1 MTTTETDFGKAG
13 RNLPAAIA
21 VGLGLFSTLIISLFA
36 DVRFFAIL
44 VAFATVLAM
53 RELSKTLV
61 VGLSPRM
68 LILLQ
73 ILAPIIVVAAALDGV
88 TGLVITFIASS
99 LLVLSVRLLDGEE
112 AYVHHVTRSIF
123 ALVYAPV
130 LASFAVL
137 LSTQTDGA
145 WKVLAFVLL
154 TAATDL
160 GGVMTFV
167 ILVGCND
174 TFGYFVGVLIGKH
187 PMAPTISPKKSWEGF
202 AGALVLQL
210 VVGTLLWIFV
220 FDQSWWEGAIVGFVM
235 MLSATLGDLI
245 ESMIKR
251 DLGVKDMGTLLPGH
265 GGVMDRLD
273 SIVIN
278 AFVAWVLFGI
288 FL

>member
-160 GGVMTFV
+160 GGYVAGAIF
-167 ILVGCND
+167 
-174 TFGYFVGVLIGKH
+174 GKH
-187 PMAPTISPKKSWEGF
+187 PMAPKISPNKSWEGF

-210 VVGTLLWIFV
+210 VVGSLLWIFV

-278 AFVAWVLFGI
+278 AFVAWLLFGI

>member
-1 MTTTETDFGKAG
+1 MTTNSTDYGKAG

-21 VGLGLFSTLIISLFA
+21 VGLGLFATLVISLFA
-36 DVRFFAIL
+36 DIRFFTIL
-44 VAFATVLAM
+44 VSLAAVLAT
-53 RELSKTLV
+53 RELSQTLV
-61 VGLSPRM
+61 IGLSQRM
-68 LILLQ
+68 IILLQ
-73 ILAPIIVVAAALDGV
+73 ILAPVIVVGASLNGT
-88 TGLVITFIASS
+88 TGLAGTFIASVV
-99 LLVLSVRLLDGEE
+99 LILSVRLLDGEE

-160 GGVMTFV
+160 GGYISGALF
-167 ILVGCND
+167 
-174 TFGYFVGVLIGKH
+174 GKH
-187 PMAPTISPKKSWEGF
+187 PMAPKISPNKTWEGF
-202 AGALVLQL
+202 AGALALQL
-210 VVGTLLWIFV
+210 IIGILLWIFI
-220 FDQSWWEGAIVGFVM
+220 FNQSWWEGAIVGLIM
-235 MLSATLGDLI
+235 MLTATFGDLI

-251 DLGVKDMGTLLPGH
+251 DLGVKDMGRLLPGH

-273 SIVIN
+273 SLVIN
-278 AFVAWVLFGI
+278 SFVAWALFGI

>member
-1 MTTTETDFGKAG
+1 MTTNSTDYGKAG

-21 VGLGLFSTLIISLFA
+21 VGLGLFATLVISLFS
-36 DVRFFAIL
+36 DIRFFTIL
-44 VAFATVLAM
+44 VALAAVLAT
-53 RELSKTLV
+53 RELSQTLV
-61 VGLSPRM
+61 IGLSQRM
-68 LILLQ
+68 IILLQ
-73 ILAPIIVVAAALDGV
+73 ILAPVIVIGASLNGT
-88 TGLVITFIASS
+88 TGLAGTFIASVV
-99 LLVLSVRLLDGEE
+99 LILSVRLLDGEE

-160 GGVMTFV
+160 GGY
-167 ILVGCND
+167 IAGAL
-174 TFGYFVGVLIGKH
+174 FGRH
-187 PMAPTISPKKSWEGF
+187 PMAPKISPNKTWEGF
-202 AGALVLQL
+202 AGALALQL
-210 VVGTLLWIFV
+210 IIGILLWIFI
-220 FDQSWWEGAIVGFVM
+220 FNQSWWEGAIVGLIM
-235 MLSATLGDLI
+235 MLTATFGDLI

-251 DLGVKDMGTLLPGH
+251 DLGVKDMGRLLPGH

-273 SIVIN
+273 SLVIN
-278 AFVAWVLFGI
+278 SFVAWALFGI

>member
-1 MTTTETDFGKAG
+1 MTTTETNYGKAG

-53 RELSKTLV
+53 RELSQTLV

-88 TGLVITFIASS
+88 TGIVITFIASS

-160 GGVMTFV
+160 GGYVAGAIF
-167 ILVGCND
+167 
-174 TFGYFVGVLIGKH
+174 GKH

-278 AFVAWVLFGI
+278 SFVAWVLFGI